1 MALSCYRSTLRGSA
15 SKNNGDFYYLNCLHS
30 IRTKKKLEFHKRVCE
45 KKEEDFYN
53 IVMPSE
59 DINTLEINQNQKSN
73 KASFIIKADL

>member
-1 MALSCYRSTLRGSA
+1 MHQKIMVIFIIWIVFILLEQ
-15 SKNNGDFYYLNCLHS
+15 KKDLNF
-30 IRTKKKLEFHKRVCE
+30 IKEFVKKK
-45 KKEEDFYN
+45 EDFYN